1 MEING
6 NALLASLFISSVGF
20 VAFIYGKRQ
29 RRLPHML
36 VGVLLMGFP
45 YFVLNVLLMLA
56 VTVVLLAGLWGM
68 LRLGL

>member
-6 NALLASLFISSVGF
+6 NSLLASLLISSMGF
-20 VAFIYGKRQ
+20 VAFMYGKRQ
-29 RRLPHML
+29 RRLPQML

-45 YFVLNVLLMLA
+45 YFVSNVLLMFGLA
-56 VTVVLLAGLWGM
+56 VVLLACLWGM